1 MSEELQTV
9 RLYGKL
15 GAAFGRVH
23 RLVVSSAQE
32 AVAALSATVPGFEQA
47 LLASEGLGVRYAV
60 FHGRRNLGADD
71 LGDAVVGEDIRI
83 APVLIGAKR
92 GGLFQVMLGAALV
105 VGASIAV
112 PGGGAGLMAAFKAAP
127 IYYGMVAG
135 MGVSMALSGVAQ
147 MLTPQ
152 MQGLSSLDNPE
163 NGASYNFNGPVNTTA
178 QGNCVPVLYGEMIIG
193 SAVVSAGIYSE
204 DQA

>member
-32 AVAALSATVPGFEQA
+32 AVAALSATVPGFEKA
-47 LLASEGLGVRYAV
+47 LLESEGRGVRYAV
-60 FHGRRNLGADD
+60 FHGRRNLRDD
-71 LGDAVVGEDIRI
+71 EMAAPVRDGDIRI
-83 APVLIGAKR
+83 APVLAGAKR
-92 GGLFQVMLGAALV
+92 SGLFQVVLGAALV
-105 VGASIAV
+105 VGASLFAG
-112 PGGGAGLMAAFKAAP
+112 PAASGLFGAIGATGAA
-127 IYYGMVAG
+127 GMIAG
-135 MGVSMALSGVAQ
+135 MGVAMALTGVAQ

-152 MQGLSSLDNPE
+152 LQGLSSLDNPE